1 MIVCLCT
8 GDNEKFVQ
16 QEIEGGCKSFE
27 DLAKKCGIGQ
37 DCGICCDSA
46 RETFEKMQNAKKKKK
61 KK

>member
-8 GDNEKFVQ
+8 GNNEKFVQ

-27 DLAKKCGIGQ
+27 GLAKKCGICQ

-46 RETFEKMQNAKKKKK
+46 KERFEELKKENDSKK
-61 KK
+61 

>member
-8 GDNEKFVQ
+8 GDNEKFVRK
-16 QEIEGGCKSFE
+16 EIEEGCNSFE

-46 RETFEKMQNAKKKKK
+46 KEFFDELKKENDSKK
-61 KK
+61 

>member
-8 GDNEKFVQ
+8 GNNEKFVQ

-27 DLAKKCGIGQ
+27 DLAKICGICQ

-46 RETFEKMQNAKKKKK
+46 KEKFEELKKENDSKK
-61 KK
+61 

>member
-8 GDNEKFVQ
+8 GHNEKFVQ
-16 QEIEGGCKSFE
+16 EEIEGGCKSFE

-46 RETFEKMQNAKKKKK
+46 KETFEKMKKVKK
-61 KK
+61 